1 MADDNSTRTGEGT
14 RTGGRPSTY
23 ARGEAAKRRILDVA
37 MEEFA
42 ARGYW
47 GASLQDIAGRTGMS
61 KPGLLHHFPNK
72 QALLAAV
79 LAERDLRDRHGMG
92 VDDIFTL
99 RGLQVLDM
107 LDRLVVVNAE
117 RSGLVQLSHVLAAE
131 SADGDHPAAEHGR
144 RHFTEA
150 RTLVRTALEAG
161 IADGELRGDLD
172 CGLLATQ
179 IVAVMEGL
187 ENQWLADPGQVD
199 LVGVFHAYTRD
210 LRERIRATP

>member
-1 MADDNSTRTGEGT
+1 
-14 RTGGRPSTY
+14 
-23 ARGEAAKRRILDVA
+23 
-37 MEEFA
+37 
-42 ARGYW
+42 
-47 GASLQDIAGRTGMS
+47 
-61 KPGLLHHFPNK
+61 
-72 QALLAAV
+72 
-79 LAERDLRDRHGMG
+79 MG
-92 VDDIFTL
+92 VEDIFTL

-117 RSGLVQLSHVLAAE
+117 RFGLVQLSHVLAAE
-131 SADGDHPAAEHGR
+131 SAGGDHPAAKHAR

-161 IADGELRGDLD
+161 VADGDLRGDLD

-199 LVGVFHAYTRD
+199 LVGVFQAYTRD

>member
-1 MADDNSTRTGEGT
+1 MADDNGARTGESV
-14 RTGGRPSTY
+14 RTGGRASTY
-23 ARGEAAKRRILDVA
+23 ARGDAAKRRILDIA
-37 MEEFA
+37 TEEFA

-61 KPGLLHHFPNK
+61 KPGLLHHFPSK

-79 LAERDLRDRHGMG
+79 LAERDLRDRYGMG
-92 VDDIFTL
+92 VDDIFAL

-107 LDRLVVVNAE
+107 LDRLVVRNAE

-131 SADGDHPAAEHGR
+131 SAGGDHPAAETGR
-144 RHFTEA
+144 RHFMEA

-161 IADGELRGDLD
+161 IADGELRADLD

-199 LVGVFHAYTRD
+199 LMGVFHAYTRD